1 MALLKTL
8 VLCSCFP
15 AFENGF
21 FFQNGGNR
29 VMGEDEAARV
39 IQAGFKN
46 LKRRNT
52 GSSIVTVV
60 PNGNGTT
67 AGEGELVDH
76 VHDLTIRFIKTQV
89 PGSLSLKGF
98 QDIVRYVQ
106 NQAKQFSGSQ

>member
-1 MALLKTL
+1 M
-8 VLCSCFP
+8 LCSCFP

-60 PNGNGTT
+60 PNGDSNGKIAAT
-67 AGEGELVDH
+67 AGAGELV
-76 VHDLTIRFIKTQV
+76 VAVGRLLLLVVASKQPQWPQRYNIYAFCGPV
-89 PGSLSLKGF
+89 GLK
-98 QDIVRYVQ
+98 
-106 NQAKQFSGSQ
+106 

>member
-1 MALLKTL
+1 MLG
-8 VLCSCFP
+8 SCFP
-15 AFENGF
+15 AFEHGF

-76 VHDLTIRFIKTQV
+76 VHGLTICYHD
-89 PGSLSLKGF
+89 PGP
-98 QDIVRYVQ
+98 R
-106 NQAKQFSGSQ
+106 

>member
-1 MALLKTL
+1 
-8 VLCSCFP
+8 
-15 AFENGF
+15 
-21 FFQNGGNR
+21 
-29 VMGEDEAARV
+29 MGEDEAARV

-98 QDIVRYVQ
+98 QDIVRNVQ
-106 NQAKQFSGSQ
+106 NQTKQFRGACTYDVCEGEGGGGPISDQRNGGCVDLVLT